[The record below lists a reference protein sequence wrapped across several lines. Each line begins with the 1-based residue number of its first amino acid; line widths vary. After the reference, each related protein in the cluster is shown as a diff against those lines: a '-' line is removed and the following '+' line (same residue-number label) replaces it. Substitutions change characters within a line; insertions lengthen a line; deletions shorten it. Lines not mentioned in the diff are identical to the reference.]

1 LAGDSFADRLRRWTG
16 EHTIADR
23 RHALQAGGY
32 TPDQEAAKLA
42 EEAMQSPELLRSEW
56 EWLAS
61 DRAPYVY
68 AFGRRLGE
76 LDVNYQWWP
85 EIEPLAHSGKGS
97 TFASAYLQGQAGA
110 GRREW
115 RDRVL
120 NAWVEVGPEMAPA
133 VLDAVWRGGLNDTDA
148 RRLVTLLGRGWLTG
162 AQPGVLVW
170 GAATRELSAEASV
183 PLTPAMLGDRSDE
196 ATASALDLLHQRIGS
211 FEDEKD
217 SLAPLV
223 WTVLERRGTERG
235 DTTALF
241 HRSDLAGRYVSDA
254 PLRVARAMLDLF
266 KREGVH
272 FSQEDS
278 AVQVLA
284 RATDLSPQE
293 IWEEVAP
300 RLLARKKDS
309 LGLYM
314 CLRGWYGQRV
324 GEDVLLP
331 WARDHQPE
339 GPSLVAALTPVGGEP
354 LDGLP
359 RQLLIEFGKD
369 KAVASA
375 LHANLIAGTFFGPTS
390 TWYGAKLETATKW
403 LHDPHPAVRKW
414 ARRVVDDLE
423 GQLGE
428 LTRREAETRF

>member
-1 LAGDSFADRLRRWTG
+1 LAGESFADRLRRWTG

-61 DRAPYVY
+61 DRAQYVY
-68 AFGRRLGE
+68 AFARRLGE

-120 NAWVEVGPEMAPA
+120 DAWVEEGLETAPA
-133 VLDAVWRGGLNDTDA
+133 VLDAVWRGGLNDADA
-148 RRLVTLLGRGWLTG
+148 QRLVTLVDQGWLRG
-162 AQPGVLVW
+162 GQLGWLVW
-170 GAATRELSAEASV
+170 GAATRELSAEAFFE
-183 PLTPAMLGDRSDE
+183 LIQAILNEDSDG

-211 FEDEKD
+211 FEGEKD
-217 SLAPLV
+217 SLAALV
-223 WTVLERRGTERG
+223 WTVLERRGTGREG
-235 DTTALF
+235 ITALF

-254 PLRVARAMLDLF
+254 PVRVARAMLDLF

-278 AVQVLA
+278 AIQVLA
-284 RATDLSPQE
+284 KATDLRPQE
-293 IWEEVAP
+293 VWEEVAP
-300 RLLARKKDS
+300 RLLARENDS
-309 LGLYM
+309 LSLYM

-324 GEDVLLP
+324 GAKVLLP
-331 WARDHQPE
+331 WAREHQPE
-339 GPSLVAALTPVGGEP
+339 GPSLVAALTPVDGEP
-354 LDGLP
+354 LDELP

-375 LHANLIAGTFFGPTS
+375 LHTNLIAGTFTGPTS
-390 TWYGAKLETATKW
+390 SWYGAKLETATKW
-403 LHDPHPAVRKW
+403 LSDPHLAVRKW
-414 ARRVVDDLE
+414 AAGVVNELE
-423 GQLGE
+423 SQLGN
-428 LTRREAETRF
+428 LTRMEAEARF